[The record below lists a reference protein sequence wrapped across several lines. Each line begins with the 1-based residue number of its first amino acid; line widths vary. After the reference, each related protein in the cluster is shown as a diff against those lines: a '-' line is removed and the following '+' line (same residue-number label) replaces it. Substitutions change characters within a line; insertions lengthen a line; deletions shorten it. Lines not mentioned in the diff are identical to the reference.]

1 MNRVKTN
8 VFDGLLYYVSH
19 IGKVSWEDFK
29 QAIRRLTTKGN
40 PGFKAFTYLISL
52 ARLGHLD
59 YNPMKLSHVAI
70 APSVLVETAI
80 KNQYILVGSR
90 GPCFLD
96 EVKKCV
102 SENGGK
108 VQQIPEKYGPITVL
122 LSELTEEALS
132 TLESLGIHISREFS
146 AKLSQILPRPRLM
159 NIQPESFLSANL
171 EKKFNPA
178 TLNYEPVAPTRTIT
192 DGLYQISRYGPYVYI
207 LRYGSHQRRVPRDWG
222 EWYVLARTPGLISYQ
237 EEFQMWRVKRK
248 LILPLLVDRCA
259 TLCSGL
265 SPKLRNGF
273 YCYRNVPIGIAY
285 QLTKSLYQDWE
296 VV

>member
-40 PGFKAFTYLISL
+40 SGFKASTYLISL

-80 KNQYILVGSR
+80 KNQYVLVGSR

-108 VQQIPEKYGPITVL
+108 VQQIPEKYGPITVT
-122 LSELTEEALS
+122 LSELTAKALS
-132 TLESLGIHISREFS
+132 TLKSLGIHISWEFS
-146 AKLSQILPRPRLM
+146 AKLSQVLPRPRLM
-159 NIQPESFLSANL
+159 NIQPELSSSANL

-178 TLNYEPVAPTRTIT
+178 TLNYEPV
-192 DGLYQISRYGPYVYI
+192 DYGKNMNGLYQISQYGPDVYV
-207 LRYGSHQRRVPRDWG
+207 LKSGDDQRRVPRDWA
-222 EWYVLARTPGLISYQ
+222 EWYVLTKTPGLISYK
-237 EEFQMWRVKRK
+237 EESQIWRVKRE
-248 LILPLLVDRCA
+248 LIRPLIVDRCA

-265 SPKLRNGF
+265 PPKLRKGF
-273 YCYRNVPIGIAY
+273 YCYTSVPIGVAY

>member
-1 MNRVKTN
+1 MNRVETD
-8 VFDGLLYYVSH
+8 VFDSLLYYLSH
-19 IGKVSWEDFK
+19 VGDLSWADFK
-29 QAIRRLTTKGN
+29 QAIHRLTDSQSR
-40 PGFKAFTYLISL
+40 FKHSTYLKNL
-52 ARLGHLD
+52 ARIGHID
-59 YNPMKLSHVAI
+59 YDPMNLSEVVI
-70 APSVLVETAI
+70 GPSVLVETAI
-80 KNQYILVGSR
+80 ENRYVLVGSR
-90 GPCFLD
+90 VPDFLRD
-96 EVKKCV
+96 VRRCV
-102 SENGGK
+102 SENGGGI
-108 VQQIPEKYGPITVL
+108 QQIPEKYAPTTVL

-132 TLESLGIHISREFS
+132 TLESLGIHISQEFS

-159 NIQPESFLSANL
+159 NIQPESSLSANL

-178 TLNYEPVAPTRTIT
+178 TLNYEPVAPGTIT
-192 DGLYQISRYGPYVYI
+192 DGLYQISRYGPDVYI
-207 LRYGSHQRRVPRDWG
+207 LRHGSHQRRVPRDWG

-237 EEFQMWRVKRK
+237 EEFQMWRVKGK